1 MHAKYSQKFV
11 GGLVM
16 KLPPQKLYPQG
27 FGGAPQRLG
36 GGGGGAGAT
45 RRVTE
50 VVCVRPPPT
59 PVIVRTMGA
68 DALPPAVTES
78 TDELLAGLGLND
90 ALAPAGSPSTL
101 RLTGALNPSTG
112 SMLIV

>member
-1 MHAKYSQKFV
+1 ML
-11 GGLVM
+11 GGLEM
-16 KLPPQKLYPQG
+16 KLPPQKLYPHG

-68 DALPPAVTES
+68 DALPFRRDDRTRGAREVTRQEVAKRPLADE
-78 TDELLAGLGLND
+78 TDSG
-90 ALAPAGSPSTL
+90 
-101 RLTGALNPSTG
+101 R
-112 SMLIV
+112 IFF